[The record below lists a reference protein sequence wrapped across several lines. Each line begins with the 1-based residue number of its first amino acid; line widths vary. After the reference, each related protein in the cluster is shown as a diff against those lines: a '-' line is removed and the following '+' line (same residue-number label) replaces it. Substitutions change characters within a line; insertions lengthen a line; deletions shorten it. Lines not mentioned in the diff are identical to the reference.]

1 MAFDLKS
8 IRKNEAISAP
18 RLMLYG
24 VEGIGKS
31 TFAAGAPEPIF
42 ILTEDGLGSLKCKH
56 FPLATSFDDV
66 LEAISTLYSEK
77 HSFQTVV
84 IDSLDWLE
92 AIIWREIE

>member
-31 TFAAGAPEPIF
+31 TFAAGAPDPIF

-66 LEAISTLYSEK
+66 LEAIGTLSDRGDRQPRLAGSYHLARDRGK
-77 HSFQTVV
+77 V
-84 IDSLDWLE
+84 
-92 AIIWREIE
+92 

>member
-31 TFAAGAPEPIF
+31 TFAAGAPNPIF
-42 ILTEDGLGSLKCKH
+42 ILTEDGLGSLKC
-56 FPLATSFDDV
+56 
-66 LEAISTLYSEK
+66 
-77 HSFQTVV
+77 
-84 IDSLDWLE
+84 
-92 AIIWREIE
+92 